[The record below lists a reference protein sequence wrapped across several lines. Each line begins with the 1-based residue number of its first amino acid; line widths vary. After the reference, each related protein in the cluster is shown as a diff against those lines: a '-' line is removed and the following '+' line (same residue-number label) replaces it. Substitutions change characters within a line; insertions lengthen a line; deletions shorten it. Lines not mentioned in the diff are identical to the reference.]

1 MGERKVCSACGGEM
15 EYERLVRMESWAG
28 PSSDPLPAFPME
40 LHICAKC
47 GKGELYLP
55 QEELERRE
63 TEQRE
68 EEEDRAWL
76 LDFQEKVKA
85 GEISSQI
92 FVCPTC
98 GYPRRERKCPIC
110 GSVVDLE
117 TMEET
122 LPGDPD
128 RK

>member
-1 MGERKVCSACGGEM
+1 M
-15 EYERLVRMESWAG
+15 EYERLVRMEGW
-28 PSSDPLPAFPME
+28 PDPNSDHLPAFPME
-40 LHICAKC
+40 LHICPKC
-47 GKGELYLP
+47 GRGELYLP

-63 TEQRE
+63 TERRE

-76 LDFQEKVKA
+76 LGFQERVKA

-98 GYPRRERKCPIC
+98 GYPRRERKCPVC

-122 LPGDPD
+122 CPGDPD